1 MASEYLQWK
10 YRDVKP
16 EEKPE
21 YSPKEKRRNWLHYH
35 KWWIL
40 LGVLLLIAAA
50 DILRGVLGLGII
62 RPDYQ
67 MAYVGSV
74 PLRDETVSALQSAL
88 ASLGEDCSGDG
99 RVLFQVNSYV
109 DMAASQDKDAARY
122 AAAAQVRLMADMEDC
137 ESYFFLCADPEALQE
152 NYQILARQ
160 DGALALQGEEPWVI
174 SWEKV
179 AAGQPALAELEEL
192 SGLYL
197 ARRGFWENRVCRYPE
212 ACGRLWSKLTEEV
225 EP

>member
-160 DGALALQGEEPWVI
+160 DFLISVGGVLVHDAGHGVHGFLAGAEIQKQFYVVVFRG
-174 SWEKV
+174 
-179 AAGQPALAELEEL
+179 
-192 SGLYL
+192 
-197 ARRGFWENRVCRYPE
+197 RRVQNAHTRI
-212 ACGRLWSKLTEEV
+212 TI
-225 EP
+225 